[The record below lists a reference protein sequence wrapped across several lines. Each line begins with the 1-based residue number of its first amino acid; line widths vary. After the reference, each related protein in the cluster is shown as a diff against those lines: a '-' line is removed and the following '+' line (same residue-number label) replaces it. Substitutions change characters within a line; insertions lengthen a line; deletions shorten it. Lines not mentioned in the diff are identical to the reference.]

1 LLLPDSRFET
11 REVHR
16 LLFTESLGRHVD
28 MAKVL
33 QRHVSWMNM
42 LGMKLIWLVGQK
54 ILLGSRRKTIGLVFV
69 PKYIS
74 VNLLM
79 YMVAAALCPSSG
91 IRTGLEAIAFAQ
103 SLRTRISKTDFDT
116 SLLKYDQLSGS
127 ACHHSGL
134 RMKSS
139 SAHNL
144 PYSN

>member
-1 LLLPDSRFET
+1 
-11 REVHR
+11 
-16 LLFTESLGRHVD
+16 

-79 YMVAAALCPSSG
+79 YMVAAALCQSSG
-91 IRTGLEAIAFAQ
+91 I
-103 SLRTRISKTDFDT
+103 
-116 SLLKYDQLSGS
+116 
-127 ACHHSGL
+127 
-134 RMKSS
+134 
-139 SAHNL
+139 
-144 PYSN
+144 